1 MSHLIKLHFPQANAR
16 GVVASLD
23 RPIRDAL
30 QHYEIPQNLRG
41 IMAEMAMGAVL
52 LAGLIRK
59 PGTTMIQLANPN
71 APLSVAC
78 VQVFEN
84 TNFRIYIRLH
94 PELTITD
101 EMSFSRIVNP
111 DGKTQ
116 CSFIFAEPQCKP
128 ADMPQSVIP
137 MNGASMSECITSYF
151 EQNDAVP
158 GFMKIVH
165 AGDKVAGIL
174 LQTLPRNGGV
184 LPENYDP
191 DGWNRIQLFA
201 QSVKDEELLRL
212 SAEEVAM
219 RLFWQERPTILEQLD
234 PQFQCTCSME
244 RFRSIAREHRDDVLA
259 QAHRTGSVTISCNFC
274 GNAHTWTEEEIKALL
289 QIN

>member
-23 RPIRDAL
+23 RSIRDAL
-30 QHYEIPQNLRG
+30 QHYEIPNSVRG
-41 IMAEMAMGAVL
+41 ILSEMAMGAVL

-71 APLSVAC
+71 APLSVCC

-84 TNFRIYIRLH
+84 MNFRIYIRMH
-94 PELTITD
+94 QDHTITD
-101 EMSFSRIVNP
+101 SMSFTRIVNP
-111 DGKTQ
+111 DGMTQ

-137 MNGASMSECITSYF
+137 MTGNSMSECITSYF
-151 EQNDAVP
+151 EQNDAIP
-158 GFMKIVH
+158 GFMKIVQK
-165 AGDKVAGIL
+165 GDKVAGIL
-174 LQTLPRNGGV
+174 LQTLPDNGGV

-191 DGWNRIQLFA
+191 DGWNRIQIFA
-201 QSVKDEELLRL
+201 QSVKDEELLDL
-212 SAEEVAM
+212 TAEEVAV

-234 PQFQCTCSME
+234 PQFQCNCSLE

-259 QAHRTGSVTISCNFC
+259 QAQRTGSVTISCNFC
-274 GNAHTWTEEEIKALL
+274 GNAHTWTKEEIRALL